1 MTKPK
6 AESRKTGT
14 PGQEFQSDINDAGTA
29 LSDLYGTPAEI
40 VDGISRRTFLYSLGA
55 LTLAACGGG
64 QSDTQAGTSASQS
77 AKAAA
82 SNSSSSS
89 AATSMLDATTTT
101 SSGFVHPGL
110 LHTADDFT
118 RMQQKVVT
126 LKAPPWIDGWK
137 QMLSCL
143 STYGTLSWQPK
154 AQPVVYR
161 GSDGVHAENY
171 MTMANDIAVAYMC
184 ALYWKVAGDTAYADK
199 AVQIMNAWSSTLTA
213 IGGDISGFLVSGIQ
227 GYQFANVGEIMRT
240 YPGWKAA
247 DFAAFQAMML
257 NIFYPQNHQGLSQ
270 SLAPLTVY
278 SSWQLCCMASMM
290 AIGVLCDRQ
299 DLFDEAVNYFKGGL
313 GNGGLAQTVYYI
325 HPGYLGQTQESG
337 RDQGHNTLSI
347 SLLTTLCEMAWN
359 QGVDLYGYD
368 NNRVLAAAEYVAKG
382 NLKSGSTYYS
392 VPFEPYNIWIYGSGS
407 INDTAFSAWAQG
419 NQRPE
424 WAMIYNHYINRKGL
438 AAPYSHA
445 FAMLMQPEGG
455 GLYGQNSGSFDQLG
469 YGTLTFTRDAPTT
482 VAAPSGLTA
491 TVTGGQVVLSWWGV
505 AQATSYT
512 VMRSLTPGKSYQSVK
527 SGVTDLL
534 TYTDSGLAA
543 GTYYYVVT
551 AETPSGTTAAS
562 NEAVAVTAVQLQTYL
577 AFDDGTGTSAAD
589 SSGNGNAGT
598 LVGGVTW
605 ATGKVGKAV
614 SLDGSRGYVSLPTG
628 IVSGLGDFTIA
639 AWVYWNAAT
648 KWERIFDFGT
658 GIDQYMRLTPCSG
671 SGTACFAITLT
682 SYGGEQV
689 INAPSALPTGQW
701 THVAVTL
708 SGNVGTLYVN
718 GSAVGTNTAMT
729 FTPFQLG
736 NTGQNW
742 IGRSQ
747 YSDPYFNGLIDEF
760 RIYQNA
766 LSADQIKA
774 LFSSAQ

>member
-6 AESRKTGT
+6 SESKMIRT
-14 PGQEFQSDINDAGTA
+14 PGQEHTSGVNDTSVTA
-29 LSDLYGTPAEI
+29 ADLHMNLAEI
-40 VDGISRRTFLYSLGA
+40 VEGISRRSFLFSMGA
-55 LTLAACGGG
+55 LALSACGGG
-64 QSDTQAGTSASQS
+64 QGDTQAGTSV
-77 AKAAA
+77 KAATSNA
-82 SNSSSSS
+82 SASI
-89 AATSMLDATTTT
+89 ATSMLDATTT

-118 RMQQKVVT
+118 RMQQKVMT
-126 LKAPPWIDGWK
+126 LKASPWIDGWK

-154 AQPVVYR
+154 AQSVVYR

-171 MTMANDIAVAYMC
+171 MTLANDIAVAYMC

-199 AVQIMNAWSSTLTA
+199 AVQIMNAWSSTLTG

-240 YPGWKAA
+240 YSGWKAA
-247 DFAAFQAMML
+247 DFAAFQAMMV

-313 GNGGLAQTVYYI
+313 GNGGLAQTVYYM

-382 NLKSGSTYYS
+382 NLIQSGSTYYT
-392 VPFEPYNIWIYGSGS
+392 VPFEPYNVSVYGGGS

-438 AAPYSHA
+438 AAPYSYA

-482 VAAPSGLTA
+482 VATPSGLTA
-491 TVTGGQVVLSWWGV
+491 IVSAGQVILSWWGV

-512 VMRSLTPGKSYQSVK
+512 VMRSTTSGTGYQTVK

-562 NEAVAVTAVQLQTYL
+562 TEAVAVTAVQLQTYL
-577 AFDDGTGTSAAD
+577 AFDEGTGTSAAD
-589 SSGNGNAGT
+589 SSGNGNKGT
-598 LVGGVTW
+598 LVGGATW

-614 SLDGSRGYVSLPTG
+614 SLDGSSGYVSLPTG
-628 IVSGLGDFTIA
+628 IVAGLGDFTVA
-639 AWVYWNAAT
+639 AWVYWNAASN
-648 KWERIFDFGT
+648 WQRVFDFGT
-658 GIDQYMRLTPCSG
+658 GADQYMMLTPRSG
-671 SGTACFAITLT
+671 SGTARFAITLT
-682 SYGGEQV
+682 SNGGEQV

-760 RIYQNA
+760 RIYRNA
-766 LSADQIKA
+766 LSADQVEA
-774 LFSSAQ
+774 LFTA